1 MHIAVLNG
9 PNLNRL
15 GARPAEQYGTETLAQ
30 LERRIQAHA
39 EAGGIRMT
47 FFQSN
52 HEGALIDRLYAVVD
66 EIDGVVV
73 NPAGL
78 TTYGRSLADALA
90 ECGSPYAVVH
100 LSQPY
105 RHRGADMTDVFRDH
119 ASVYI
124 CGLGWRGYAA
134 AIDGLA
140 ELASRGAD

>member
-15 GARPAEQYGTETLAQ
+15 GKRPVQQYGNETLAQ
-30 LERRIQAHA
+30 LEARIGAHA
-39 EAGGIRMT
+39 SHIGVGVT

-52 HEGALIDRLYAVVD
+52 HEGELIDRVYDDIDDVD
-66 EIDGVVV
+66 GFIV

-90 ECGSPYAVVH
+90 ECGVPYAVVH

-105 RHRGADMTDVFRDH
+105 RHRGSDMLDVFRDR
-119 ASVYI
+119 AAAYI

-134 AIDGLA
+134 ALDA
-140 ELASRGAD
+140 FADTARSESD

>member
-1 MHIAVLNG
+1 MLNG

-15 GARPAEQYGTETLAQ
+15 GRRPADQYGTETLAQ
-30 LERRIQAHA
+30 LEQRIRAHA
-39 EAGGIRMT
+39 DAGGIRVT
-47 FFQSN
+47 LFQSN
-52 HEGALIDRLYAVVD
+52 HEGALIDRLYELAD

-105 RHRGADMTDVFRDH
+105 RHRGADMSDVYRDRS
-119 ASVYI
+119 AAYV
-124 CGLGWRGYAA
+124 CGLGWRGYTA

-140 ELASRGAD
+140 DIAARDAD